1 MTSFEF
7 ANRIISMPSHK
18 QNEFFERLKSEL
30 SKEDWETTVKF
41 IALHSMFMD
50 ADKYRA
56 VESAIREQL
65 CEEFYGHTVEKA
77 NNREDNVLASMYQN
91 SIL

>member
-7 ANRIISMPSHK
+7 ANKIISMPSHK
-18 QNEFFERLKSEL
+18 QNEFFEKLKSEL

-41 IALHSMFMD
+41 IALLSMFMD
-50 ADKYRA
+50 VGNYRA

-65 CEEFYGHTVEKA
+65 SEEFYGHTEEKV

>member
-1 MTSFEF
+1 MTITEF
-7 ANRIISMPSHK
+7 ANKIISMPSHK
-18 QNEFFERLKSEL
+18 QNDFFEKLKSEL
-30 SKEDWETTVKF
+30 SKEDWETAIKF

-50 ADKYRA
+50 VDKYRA
-56 VESAIREQL
+56 IENAVREQL

-77 NNREDNVLASMYQN
+77 NNRENNILASMYHN

>member
-1 MTSFEF
+1 MTIFEF
-7 ANRIISMPSHK
+7 ANKIISMPSHK
-18 QNEFFERLKSEL
+18 QNEFFERLKREL
-30 SKEDWETTVKF
+30 SQEDWETTVKF

-65 CEEFYGHTVEKA
+65 CEEIYGHTVEKV
-77 NNREDNVLASMYQN
+77 NNREDNVLVSMYQN